1 MHFTQTHSHLF
12 YFLQSSATVTNK
24 KTNIYTSVFLQYY
37 EYTSTQLKWHQ
48 SSDSLSN
55 SKSEQN

>member
-24 KTNIYTSVFLQYY
+24 KTNIYTSVFFAILWIYIY
-37 EYTSTQLKWHQ
+37 AAKV
-48 SSDSLSN
+48 
-55 SKSEQN
+55 